1 MRRLRS
7 VNCFKSLVKNSSEI
21 RSHWV
26 CVCVC
31 VRMHACL
38 RKMIFCHYN
47 FHLLSKDFFFF
58 NFSRVQ
64 WKTRE
69 ITLVIHENMTIF
81 SLLNPRNAQNS
92 HFLSKLYISYC
103 FFFLYFVILYIFC
116 PFLRDHDK
124 LTRKSKEEEEFK
136 SKEIGK

>member
-103 FFFLYFVILYIFC
+103 FFFLFLLFCIFIV
-116 PFLRDHDK
+116 PSWEITTNLHESLKKKKNLRA
-124 LTRKSKEEEEFK
+124 RR
-136 SKEIGK
+136 